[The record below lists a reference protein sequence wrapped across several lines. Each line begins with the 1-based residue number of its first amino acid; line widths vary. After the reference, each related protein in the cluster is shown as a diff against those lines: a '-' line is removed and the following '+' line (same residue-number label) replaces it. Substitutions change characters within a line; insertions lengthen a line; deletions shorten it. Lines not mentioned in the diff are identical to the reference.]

1 MNTPQDTP
9 RPGDCRRREEGPLR
23 VFLVSVN
30 RETVP
35 APVAPLG
42 LSYIAGA
49 ALRDGH
55 RVELLDLCFSSDVDR
70 DIEGALR
77 RFHPDLVGISIRNVD
92 NLTFPGS
99 VSYLD
104 EIRAAVDALKKGTGA
119 PIVAGGPGFSIFP
132 EKLLDLLGIP
142 LGIVGE
148 GEEAFRVLARAL
160 ERGEGVPE
168 HPNLFRRGTAAATVR
183 KAQVSR
189 DGIGAPA
196 RELLDNRR
204 YLELGGMGNLQTKR
218 GCPFDCIYCTY
229 PHISGASLRL
239 RPPEDVAGEMELL
252 ERRFGVDHV
261 FFVDDIFNWPAAHAA
276 EICDT
281 VAARGLGISWSCFA
295 TPLGMTPA
303 LAGAM
308 KRAGCR
314 GVEIGTDAGS
324 SAMLASLGKP
334 FRVEDVRNASAAC
347 RDAGLPDA
355 HYLIFGG
362 PGETHDTLSE
372 TFATFD
378 EIRPR
383 AVLALLGIRLY
394 PNTPLHRIALEERIV
409 EREDDLL
416 APRFFISNIVG
427 EGALQERVAAHAK
440 ARPNWVVPG
449 LGIRSDPAILSALRR
464 RGHRGPLWDML

>member
-1 MNTPQDTP
+1 MK
-9 RPGDCRRREEGPLR
+9 

-77 RFHPDLVGISIRNVD
+77 RFPPDLVGISIRNVD

-104 EIRAAVDALKKGTGA
+104 EIRTAVDALKKGTGA

-132 EKLLDLLGIP
+132 EKLMSVLEIP
-142 LGIVGE
+142 YGIVGE
-148 GEEAFRVLARAL
+148 GEEAFRALVNGL
-160 ERGEGVPE
+160 ERGKGVPDL
-168 HPNLFRRGTAAATVR
+168 PNLLVRGAGPVR
-183 KAQVSR
+183 SPSPPAPFPE
-189 DGIGAPA
+189 DCLPA
-196 RELLDNRR
+196 RELLDNRG
-204 YLELGGMGNLQTKR
+204 YLELGGMGNIQAKR
-218 GCPFDCIYCTY
+218 GCPFACIYCTY
-229 PHISGASLRL
+229 PHISGSSLRL
-239 RPPEDVAGEMELL
+239 RPPEEVAGEMALL
-252 ERRFGVDHV
+252 ERRFGMDHV
-261 FFVDDIFNWPAAHAA
+261 FFVDDIFNWPPAHALA
-276 EICDT
+276 VCEAI
-281 VAARGLGISWSCFA
+281 AAKRLELGWSCFA

-303 LAGAM
+303 LALAM

-314 GVEIGTDAGS
+314 GVEFGTDAGS
-324 SAMLASLGKP
+324 SGMLLSLGKP
-334 FRVEDVRNASAAC
+334 FSLEDVRKASDAC
-347 RDAGLPDA
+347 READLPDA

-362 PGETHDTLSE
+362 PRETPETVAE
-372 TFATFD
+372 TFAFFD
-378 EIRPR
+378 RTRPR
-383 AVLALLGIRLY
+383 AVLALPGVRIY
-394 PNTPLHRIALEERIV
+394 PDTPLHRIAVDEGVV
-409 EREDDLL
+409 ERDDDLL
-416 APRFFISNIVG
+416 SPTFYVSPSI
-427 EGALQERVAAHAK
+427 GAEPLLELVSSHAK
-440 ARPNWVVPG
+440 ARSNWVVPG